1 MPPTCF
7 FSLES
12 EAQQA
17 SDEKQAAL
25 GRIVGAIP
33 RVDGPDRKNK
43 SKAAAAAMAQFAERF
58 PLGISAMAVG
68 ARVIGATPGPS
79 RLFRRAPVG

>member
-12 EAQQA
+12 EAQPA

-25 GRIVGAIP
+25 GRIVGAMP

-43 SKAAAAAMAQFAERF
+43 AAAAMAQFAERF